1 MKKLILSTVV
11 LILAFACICPAKD
24 LLVRMIISP
33 DTVVLEENVQEYTL
47 TVHAE
52 IRLSAVDPAS
62 VTLGIGDLVSLFAD
76 SRGELVAKF
85 LVKKADLPVGTLN
98 LTLTGDYIIDGQ
110 AGTFT
115 GKDDISIIQKS
126 DKDGP
131 GDKDRKNREGNREKH
146 EK

>member
-11 LILAFACICPAKD
+11 LILAFACICPAQD

-33 DTVVLEENVQEYTL
+33 DTVVLEENVQEYML

-52 IRLSAVDPAS
+52 IRLSAVDPAT

-85 LVKKADLPVGTLN
+85 LVSKTDLPVGTLN

-110 AGTFT
+110 AGTFV
-115 GKDDISIIQKS
+115 GEDDISIIRKAA
-126 DKDGP
+126 KDGP
-131 GDKDRKNREGNREKH
+131 GDKERKNREGNQEKR
-146 EK
+146 

>member
-52 IRLSAVDPAS
+52 ITLSAVDPDT

-85 LVKKADLPVGTLN
+85 LVDKTELPVGTLN

-110 AGTFT
+110 PGTFV
-115 GKDDISIIQKS
+115 GEDDISVIQKN

-131 GDKDRKNREGNREKH
+131 GEKDRKNREGNREKNN
-146 EK
+146 K